1 MNNGIKFFVL
11 IALAMLFISTQGC
24 VSRVSSTVTTPNGSS
39 NYEQTCV
46 AGNCGRT
53 TTQIVTPLVG
63 TTGYTQCV
71 ENYRAVN
78 TRAIV
83 CESNPDTPMCRVLQR
98 RMDGYRAWLDNPP
111 AGTDPQTLMAI
122 RTHFESTIGSMYR
135 EEPEV
140 ALTCTNLAPFMNG
153 TMMAG
158 FFGALG
164 VGMGA
169 PGFGYTPGMVGAMQ
183 TQRQQVLYNQ

>member
-1 MNNGIKFFVL
+1 MNGIKFFAL
-11 IALAMLFISTQGC
+11 IALITLFISTQGC

-39 NYEQTCV
+39 EYEQLCV
-46 AGNCGRT
+46 AGNCGT
-53 TTQIVTPLVG
+53 TSTQRVRPLVR

-71 ENYRAVN
+71 ENYAAVNLRAVE
-78 TRAIV
+78 
-83 CESNPDTPMCRVLQR
+83 CETNPDTPTCRVLQR

-111 AGTDPQTLMAI
+111 AGTDPQTLTVI

-153 TMMAG
+153 NMMAG
-158 FFGALG
+158 FFGAFG

-169 PGFGYTPGMVGAMQ
+169 PGFGYTPGMVGAIQ